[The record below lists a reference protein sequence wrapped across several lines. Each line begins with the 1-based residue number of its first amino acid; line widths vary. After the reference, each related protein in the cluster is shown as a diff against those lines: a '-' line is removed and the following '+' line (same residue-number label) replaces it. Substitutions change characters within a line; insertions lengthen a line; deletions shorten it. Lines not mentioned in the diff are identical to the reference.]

1 MRAGAVAAF
10 IYWRC
15 GACGQLHNQHEIA
28 CLFCRHEE
36 LEPVSAVAVDD
47 VSEGVAT
54 PEPMDSGD
62 IRTDGTADGGVGT
75 GSPDVGLDG
84 SVQQDSEVS
93 GAQDRE
99 RSRGV
104 VRRLRARLRRLF

>member
-1 MRAGAVAAF
+1 VGVVGAF

-54 PEPMDSGD
+54 PEPMDSSD
-62 IRTDGTADGGVGT
+62 IRTDGTAHGDVGT

-84 SVQQDSEVS
+84 SMQRDSEAS